1 MTRRW
6 QAHHL
11 TDLRDRIK
19 NLVTAPTLV
28 VRPKYRD
35 ALIKKNYVNLVI
47 TTNEA
52 LDAVALDA
60 ADRRF
65 VCYRCAEPRRADYFA
80 HLCGVLADDRAP
92 RVIYDWLM
100 ARPVEQL
107 RARRPRT
114 EFYKHC
120 LRQSISPLGRFM
132 SAVVN
137 ARAYNSSSV
146 GAMVRV
152 GQLHYDYMRYVRDM
166 GLEDADRTRPAFTSA
181 LALMFRDEALM
192 KRVFAGGF
200 AYVLDFARLR
210 ATLQAASEYDEQAAF
225 DGLVQPGPSA
235 WEAQDVARFRRE
247 SRRDRASE
255 SDGRRSG
262 SPAEPPRG
270 AEG

>member
-1 MTRRW
+1 M
-6 QAHHL
+6 
-11 TDLRDRIK
+11 
-19 NLVTAPTLV
+19 
-28 VRPKYRD
+28 
-35 ALIKKNYVNLVI
+35 NLVI

-65 VCYRCAEPRRADYFA
+65 VCYRCAEPRRADCFA
-80 HLCGVLADDRAP
+80 RLCKVAL

-107 RARRPRT
+107 RERRPRT

-137 ARAYNSSSV
+137 ARAYNSSRV

-152 GQLHYDYMRYVRDM
+152 GQLHDDYMRYVRDM
-166 GLEDADRTRPAFTSA
+166 YLEDADRTRPAFTSA
-181 LALMFRDEALM
+181 LALMFREEALM
-192 KRVFAGGF
+192 RTVFAGGF
-200 AYVLDFARLR
+200 AYVLDFARMR

-247 SRRDRASE
+247 SRKRVI
-255 SDGRRSG
+255 
-262 SPAEPPRG
+262 AED
-270 AEG
+270 